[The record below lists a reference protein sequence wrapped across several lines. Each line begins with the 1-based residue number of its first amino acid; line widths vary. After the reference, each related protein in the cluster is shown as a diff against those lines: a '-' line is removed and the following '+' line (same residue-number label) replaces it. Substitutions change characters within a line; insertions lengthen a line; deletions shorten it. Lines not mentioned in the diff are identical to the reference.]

1 MFKSQ
6 ISLYG
11 KHAEL
16 LKKYSRDK
24 QGEKVVFSVTDN
36 EGKQKEVF
44 LFDNYIQG
52 YMVSAMLGI
61 YLRKST
67 PDDGNRSSEATI
79 FADILTKKKGDLDTI
94 VEFMILTEKEDN
106 PDKKIREAFSID
118 RENDAELE
126 RKVSGYVRGGLEV
139 IDEWFGKC
147 KTYED
152 IANQILLFNKN
163 VLEVSKE
170 F

>member
-24 QGEKVVFSVTDN
+24 QGEKVVFTVTDN
-36 EGKQKEVF
+36 EGKQKEIF

-61 YLRKST
+61 YLGKTSQE
-67 PDDGNRSSEATI
+67 DGNRSSEATI

-94 VEFMILTEKEDN
+94 VEFMILTEKEEN
-106 PDKKIREAFSID
+106 VDKKIRNAFSID
-118 RENDAELE
+118 RDNEIELE
-126 RKVSGYVRGGLEV
+126 RRVTSYVRGGLEV

-152 IANQILLFNKN
+152 VANQILLFNKN
-163 VLEVSKE
+163 VLEVCRE
-170 F
+170 

>member
-1 MFKSQ
+1 MFQSQ

-24 QGEKVVFSVTDN
+24 QGEKVLFVVTDN
-36 EGKQKEVF
+36 TGKEKEVF

-61 YLRKST
+61 FLKKT
-67 PDDGNRSSEATI
+67 VQDDGNRSSEAKI
-79 FADILTKKKGDLDTI
+79 FADILAKKKGDLDTI
-94 VEFMILTEKEDN
+94 VEFMLLTENDENIDR
-106 PDKKIREAFSID
+106 KIRNAFSLD
-118 RENDAELE
+118 RDNEIELE
-126 RKVSGYVRGGLEV
+126 RRLTGYVRGGLEV

-152 IANQILLFNKN
+152 IANQILLFNQNFLK
-163 VLEVSKE
+163 
-170 F
+170 